1 VRSHTVSYYDQPGTA
16 AILRGEWSGRGQL
29 VSSLIKSSRSNSRER
44 TYHEPHEAARRP
56 SRSGI
61 YSWRAVFILG
71 DGTANAGQTIN
82 EAGAIAFVVDK
93 WDEKEPEKGHKLVDM
108 AARTVAIPDDPAAPK
123 YTEDC
128 VGKYEY
134 MADERWK
141 GSGTCTYTFKS
152 GDKMYDSWEEGSDLK
167 EYPYKITGGTG
178 KYEGA
183 SGGGTYFYENLTDTL
198 SGGTYKGQLVLP

>member
-1 VRSHTVSYYDQPGTA
+1 MNLKQLSVAVPA
-16 AILRGEWSGRGQL
+16 ALLVIGSG
-29 VSSLIKSSRSNSRER
+29 
-44 TYHEPHEAARRP
+44 A
-56 SRSGI
+56 
-61 YSWRAVFILG
+61 
-71 DGTANAGQTIN
+71 ANAGQTIN

-108 AARTVAIPDDPAAPK
+108 AARTVAIPNDPAAPK

-134 MADERWK
+134 MPDESWK